1 MKNLGQILL
10 VSLGQVSELGRVLV
24 LRVVTAQD
32 EFFTASA
39 LLDLVQQVKVVFLD
53 ALRDLLLEPLVG
65 KLLIEIR
72 YQLPL
77 RISV

>member
-10 VSLGQVSELGRVLV
+10 VSLGQVSELRRVLV
-24 LRVVTAQD
+24 LRVVSAQD
-32 EFFTASA
+32 ELFTPSA

-53 ALRDLLLEPLVG
+53 ALRYLLVEPFVG
-65 KLLIEIR
+65 KLLIHIR
-72 YQLPL
+72 HQLPL

>member
-10 VSLGQVSELGRVLV
+10 VSLGQVSELRRVLV
-24 LRVVTAQD
+24 LRVVAAQD
-32 EFFTASA
+32 ELFTPSA

-53 ALRDLLLEPLVG
+53 ALRDLLVEPFIG
-65 KLLIEIR
+65 KLLIQIR
-72 YQLPL
+72 HQLPL